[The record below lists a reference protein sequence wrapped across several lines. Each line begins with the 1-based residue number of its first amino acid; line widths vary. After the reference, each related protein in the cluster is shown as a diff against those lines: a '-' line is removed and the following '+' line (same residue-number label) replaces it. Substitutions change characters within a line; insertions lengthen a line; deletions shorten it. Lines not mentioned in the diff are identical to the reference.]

1 MKYGSRSLRRMFE
14 LKTAVNLLVAISA
27 GMFVASQS
35 PAAQSN
41 ECKQYPYLTELL
53 CPSPETAPFVAL
65 TDFKQ
70 DYEETVY
77 NAGLEY
83 FNTQPELVQRI
94 REDLGSQEV
103 HWRLEEISHRLVYA
117 PEMRE
122 AVAGLFTAYCREV
135 IEDLLTRTGLINPYS
150 SISALAEETPLTFKD
165 EGIKAFIVQDLARE
179 YVARYQFSGTA
190 QKRIQINLSGRITV
204 NEVGSY
210 ASYLQYSEK
219 TAGWEFIR
227 DRHTVWKSASTN
239 RYSVLMTPL
248 EETVHIALR
257 EHTEKAIMGEIV
269 RQDGIPSPEKIQQ
282 VVDDWLAVEEA
293 IVGGLVYKL
302 IPDVVIKRIPDLPMA
317 WVLADLETKSRFHK
331 YHLLPKGIEVVE
343 SHGLKESIHL
353 YSQDPIA
360 FRALLVEPG

>member
-1 MKYGSRSLRRMFE
+1 MFE
-14 LKTAVNLLVAISA
+14 LKTFVNLLVAISV
-27 GMFVASQS
+27 GMFVATQP
-35 PAAQSN
+35 PAAPPN
-41 ECKQYPYLTELL
+41 EYKQYPYLMELL
-53 CPSPETAPFVAL
+53 CSSPEATPYIAL

-70 DYEETVY
+70 DYEKTVY

-103 HWRLEEISHRLVYA
+103 HWRLEEISHRFVYA

-122 AVAGLFTAYCREV
+122 AVAGLFIAYCREV
-135 IEDLLTRTGLINPYS
+135 IEDLLARTGLNNPYS
-150 SISALAEETPLTFKD
+150 SISALAEATPLTFKD
-165 EGIKAFIVQDLARE
+165 EGIKAFIVQDLAQE
-179 YVARYQFSGTA
+179 YVARYRFSGTA
-190 QKRIQINLSGRITV
+190 QKQIQINLSGRITI

-219 TAGWEFIR
+219 NAGWEFIQ
-227 DRHTVWKSASTN
+227 DRHTVWKSASAN
-239 RYSVLMTPL
+239 PYSVLMAPL
-248 EETVHIALR
+248 EETMHIALR
-257 EHTEKAIMGEIV
+257 EHTEKAIMKAIV
-269 RQDGIPSPEKIQQ
+269 RQDGIPLPEEIQQ
-282 VVDDWLAVEEA
+282 IVDGWMAVEEA

-317 WVLADLETKSRFHK
+317 WVLSDLETKSRFHK

-343 SHGLKESIHL
+343 THGLKESIHL

-360 FRALLVEPG
+360 FRDLLVHPG